1 MENRIIRRIII
12 LGAITI
18 IGIIGI
24 QTYWVLRTWDI
35 KEQEF
40 SQTVTLVLLNVANE
54 LELLT
59 KRNSLPAKGLIIQ
72 QTSNT
77 YLVNINNEINA
88 DMLEF
93 LLQREL
99 EKGGLHIDFEYSI
112 FDCESNEMVYG
123 RYIDY
128 QKDKNTGNTNDMP
141 KVLDSPANSEFDYY
155 FSVRFPNRSS
165 HLLDDMRLAIFFS
178 LILLLSIIFF
188 IYSIFIILRQKR
200 LSEMQKDFINNMTH
214 EFKTPISTIKI
225 SADVFLNHEAVKSDG
240 RLLRY
245 ANIVKE
251 QNQRLNNQVEK
262 VLQLAKI
269 ERESFML
276 NPEKVDLHQL
286 LKSIIESMEL
296 RIGEKKGQ
304 LISNLTAKNPIISAD
319 KLHLSNILHN
329 LLDNAIKYCRNQP
342 QIQLSTE
349 EENGHLLLSVT
360 DNGIGIPAEH
370 QQKVFNKFYRV
381 PTGNVHNVK
390 GFGLGLYY
398 IKNVCDA
405 HGWKLTLESEPDI
418 GTTIC
423 LKMHH
428 NGL

>member
-1 MENRIIRRIII
+1 MENSIIRRIII

-24 QTYWVLRTWDI
+24 QSYWVMRTWDI
-35 KEQEF
+35 KDQEF
-40 SQTVTLVLLNVANE
+40 NQTVKLVLLNVANE
-54 LELLT
+54 LERLS
-59 KRNSLPAKGLIIQ
+59 KRNSLPAKGLILQ
-72 QTSNT
+72 QSSNT

-88 DMLEF
+88 DMLEY

-99 EKGGLHIDFEYSI
+99 EKSGLNVDFEYSI

-128 QKDKNTGNTNDMP
+128 QKDDSKGNPGETP
-141 KVLDSPANSEFDYY
+141 QLLESPVDGAFDYY
-155 FSVRFPNRSS
+155 FSVRFPNRNSRI
-165 HLLDDMRLAIFFS
+165 LGDMRLVVFFS

-188 IYSIFIILRQKR
+188 IYSISVILRQKR

-225 SADVFLNHEAVKSDG
+225 SADVFLNHESVKSDD

-276 NPEKVDLHQL
+276 NREQVDLHQL
-286 LKSIIESMEL
+286 LRSIIESMEL
-296 RIGEKKGQ
+296 RIGEKKGALSSQ
-304 LISNLTAKNPIISAD
+304 LKAKNPIISAD

-329 LLDNAIKYCRNQP
+329 LLDNAIKYCRQKP
-342 QIQLSTE
+342 QIHLSTE
-349 EENGHLLLSVT
+349 EEDGNLLLSVS
-360 DNGIGIPAEH
+360 DQGIGIAAEH
-370 QQKVFNKFYRV
+370 QQRVFNKFYRV

-405 HGWKLTLESEPDI
+405 HGWKLSLESEPNI
-418 GTTIC
+418 GTTIR

-428 NGL
+428 NG